1 MNKMQKD
8 FVTGQVIRTIRF
20 IDQARFESLNEGIDN
35 FKSHVESF
43 VEDSAGHRLELI
55 SIYNYLISNEESY
68 TSGMNMI
75 EKGRDYVKVA
85 SGSHMFKFDLQ
96 DFKTLIKTCIC
107 YHDDFLPIGSVV
119 KLNDEEGKE
128 IMVMIEQRMVR
139 QVGRPFYI
147 DYRAVP
153 YPTGIF
159 NEQMYVYFSI
169 DSILEV
175 VFRGYSD
182 AQNEGFELALKE
194 NLIEEGIF
202 SIDYQEFIEVEEEEA
217 EAAVEV
223 AAVAA

>member
-8 FVTGQVIRTIRF
+8 FVAGQVIRTIRF

-35 FKSHVESF
+35 FRSHVESF
-43 VEDSAGHRLELI
+43 IEDSAGQRLELV
-55 SIYNYLISNEESY
+55 SIYNYLISNGDSY
-68 TSGMNMI
+68 TSGMNII
-75 EKGRDYVKVA
+75 EKGQNYVRVT

-96 DFKTLIKTCIC
+96 DFKTLIKTSIC
-107 YHDDFLPIGSVV
+107 YHDEFLPIGSVV

-159 NEQMYVYFSI
+159 NEQMYIYFSI

-175 VFRGYSD
+175 IYRGYSD
-182 AQNEGFELALKE
+182 PQNEGFELALKE

-202 SIDYQEFIEVEEEEA
+202 SIDYQEFIEVDEEKQA
-217 EAAVEV
+217 EAVV
-223 AAVAA
+223 AA